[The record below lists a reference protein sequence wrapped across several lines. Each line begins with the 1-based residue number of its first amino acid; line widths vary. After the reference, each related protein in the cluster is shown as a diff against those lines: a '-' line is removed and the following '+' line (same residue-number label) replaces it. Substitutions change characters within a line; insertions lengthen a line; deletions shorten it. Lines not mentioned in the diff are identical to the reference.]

1 MCELYLKLR
10 HPIQLNEGANLCKS
24 SVSEPFCLEISGN
37 EPSSVRPTASRVVLM
52 QKYTVN
58 MIFSKRFLSGMLK
71 YQVMMSKYT
80 FRNKGT
86 VIINFMK

>member
-1 MCELYLKLR
+1 MQKFSLR
-10 HPIQLNEGANLCKS
+10 AILS
-24 SVSEPFCLEISGN
+24 EISDN